1 MQTRISPTLTANP
14 ILTLEDL
21 GLEGSVGLDQ
31 ASRGLAE
38 RSEAQIV
45 RWVQFPAGALFFTLV
60 PEDPESGA
68 VYVFDRKNGVFYL
81 VDFNDQKWGGYSL
94 AEYEVL
100 ELTHRL
106 TRLLVGSE
114 DILRGA
120 ESVEPFVRLLLPAA
134 GGLVGG
140 LIARFFFG
148 DRQKGFVAQ

>member
-1 MQTRISPTLTANP
+1 MRSGLRAMIISGIRINLVHDSQRRNGIA
-14 ILTLEDL
+14 
-21 GLEGSVGLDQ
+21 Q

-68 VYVFDRKNGVFYL
+68 VYVFDRRNGVFYL

-100 ELTHRL
+100 ERTHRL
-106 TRLLVGSE
+106 TMLAQRPWLLERRYDQRKAS
-114 DILRGA
+114 
-120 ESVEPFVRLLLPAA
+120 
-134 GGLVGG
+134 
-140 LIARFFFG
+140 
-148 DRQKGFVAQ
+148 